1 MKPTAN
7 ANVLAFDFG
16 TQRIGVA
23 VGNTLIRFAQPLV
36 TIAADPATMMAMI
49 GALVNE
55 WQPHEL
61 VVGLPL
67 HADGAPHAM
76 TAKAKRFANDLG
88 TRFHLP
94 ITLVDERWTT
104 ELAQDERL
112 ALVRIFVRE
121 RDGAR
126 QAALEHVP
134 GLRVVIHEEHASGVE
149 LPRRVRE
156 GRRVDE
162 SAVDEP

>member
-55 WQPHEL
+55 WQPQQL

-67 HADGAPHAM
+67 HADGTPHAM
-76 TAKAKRFANDLG
+76 TAKARDFAHALGKRFG
-88 TRFHLP
+88 LP
-94 ITLVDERWTT
+94 VALVDERWTT
-104 ELAQDERL
+104 EIAQERL
-112 ALVRIFVRE
+112 NRE
-121 RDGAR
+121 HG
-126 QAALEHVP
+126 
-134 GLRVVIHEEHASGVE
+134 G
-149 LPRRVRE
+149 RE
-156 GRRVDE
+156 GRAHRDE
-162 SAVDEP
+162 IAAQVILQAYFDE

>member
-49 GALVNE
+49 GALVDE

-67 HADGAPHAM
+67 HADGTPHAM
-76 TAKAKRFANDLG
+76 TAMAKRFANDLG

-94 ITLVDERWTT
+94 IALVDERWTT
-104 ELAQDERL
+104 ELAQDEL
-112 ALVRIFVRE
+112 NQE
-121 RDGAR
+121 RRGR
-126 QAALEHVP
+126 K
-134 GLRVVIHEEHASGVE
+134 G
-149 LPRRVRE
+149 RVR
-156 GRRVDE
+156 RDE
-162 SAVDEP
+162 IAAQLILQAYFDERGGNAGHP